1 MNDYITIIAIV
12 LFGLGVVLELL
23 ANRIPERK
31 ITGDFSKL
39 ICSGQ
44 YEMAVRYIMGS
55 DKKKLA
61 RELKWIM
68 KDAEKKDRKGVLREN
83 GVGTNQKS
91 RFLFAYNLYTMFVG
105 KLKVKQSYL
114 DLCEL
119 SDEHQDYIDHLKKC
133 IRD

>member
-1 MNDYITIIAIV
+1 MNEYITIIAIV

-23 ANRIPERK
+23 ATRIPDRK
-31 ITGDFSKL
+31 ITGDLSKL
-39 ICSGQ
+39 LCSCQ
-44 YEMAVRYIMGS
+44 FEQAARYLMVS
-55 DKKKLA
+55 DKKKLG

-68 KDAEKKDRKGVLREN
+68 KDAEKKDRKGVLREG

-105 KLKVKQSYL
+105 KINVKQSYL
-114 DLCEL
+114 DQCEL
-119 SDEHQDYIDHLKKC
+119 SDEHQHYIDRLKAC

>member
-12 LFGLGVVLELL
+12 LFGLGVVLEILV
-23 ANRIPERK
+23 NRVPK
-31 ITGDFSKL
+31 LQITGDLSKL

-44 YEMAVRYIMGS
+44 YEMAVRYMMAS
-55 DKKKLA
+55 NKKKLA

-68 KDAEKKDRKGVLREN
+68 KDAEKKDRKGILREN

-91 RFLFAYNLYTMFVG
+91 RFLFAYELYTMFVG
-105 KLKVKQSYL
+105 KINVKQSYL
-114 DLCEL
+114 DQCEL

>member
-23 ANRIPERK
+23 ATRVPDRK

-39 ICSGQ
+39 LCSGQ
-44 YEMAVRYIMGS
+44 YEMAAHYMSVS
-55 DKKKLA
+55 NKKQLA

-68 KDAEKKDRKGVLREN
+68 KDAEKKDRKGALREN

-91 RFLFAYNLYTMFVG
+91 RFLFA
-105 KLKVKQSYL
+105 
-114 DLCEL
+114 
-119 SDEHQDYIDHLKKC
+119 
-133 IRD
+133 

>member
-1 MNDYITIIAIV
+1 MIEYITIIAI
-12 LFGLGVVLELL
+12 FGLVVVLELL
-23 ANRIPERK
+23 TAREPK
-31 ITGDFSKL
+31 LQITGNLSKL
-39 ICSGQ
+39 LCSGYFEQ
-44 YEMAVRYIMGS
+44 AERYLMAS

-133 IRD
+133 ISD